1 MSNSFHPSAID
12 RNHRPPARE
21 PPLAPPPGT
30 ELTDPPHPAPCTRA
44 GNSTKGAEVWDLEA
58 EAARLNLKLDEMPME
73 EKAWDR
79 AVAMAY
85 RKAAL
90 RAHPDKVPPEQREAA
105 EANFKKLNRANKLL
119 LRVGKAIRD
128 EAESGD
134 AQAAVEQ
141 SKRLDAE
148 RRRREEA
155 RLASQLKGIVS
166 LHGVSGGFTGSNG
179 RLPDLDHQVR
189 WTRGDLENQ
198 LVELLARCGE
208 EFGARA
214 KRRRRW
220 KLIKRVAA
228 GVAGIA
234 FLWFVRK
241 TSPPERDYGEELRE
255 VAEGIRVAIR
265 YMGRELAG
273 AIGRPHDAEEMADD
287 LEMAF
292 LEGRMSVND
301 DGGLEV
307 LIPDPDEDGTYYK
320 LNMSSREDGTM
331 AVWAEGA
338 DGGVVEYA
346 ADDWDDGD
354 VVVGYFGIPVEQ
366 RARGTKGSVN
376 FTPADGKGGDGG
388 EGGDG
393 GGAPWSGGGGE
404 GGEGGGTFGFGRRAG
419 R

>member
-1 MSNSFHPSAID
+1 
-12 RNHRPPARE
+12 
-21 PPLAPPPGT
+21 
-30 ELTDPPHPAPCTRA
+30 
-44 GNSTKGAEVWDLEA
+44 
-58 EAARLNLKLDEMPME
+58 ME

-90 RAHPDKVPPEQREAA
+90 RAHPDKVPPAQREAA

-141 SKRLDAE
+141 SKRLEAE

-179 RLPDLDHQVR
+179 RLPDLDNQVR

-198 LVELLARCGE
+198 LVKLLARCGE
-208 EFGARA
+208 EFEARA

-228 GVAGIA
+228 GVAGVA

-273 AIGRPHDAEEMADD
+273 AIGRPQDAEEMADD

-346 ADDWDDGD
+346 AEDWDDGD
-354 VVVGYFGIPVEQ
+354 RVGYFGIPVEQ

-376 FTPADGKGGDGG
+376 FTPADREGDGG

-393 GGAPWSGGGGE
+393 GGAPWSGGGGGGG
-404 GGEGGGTFGFGRRAG
+404 GGEGGGKGGKFGFGRRA
-419 R
+419 RR

>member
-1 MSNSFHPSAID
+1 M
-12 RNHRPPARE
+12 
-21 PPLAPPPGT
+21 
-30 ELTDPPHPAPCTRA
+30 
-44 GNSTKGAEVWDLEA
+44 
-58 EAARLNLKLDEMPME
+58 
-73 EKAWDR
+73 
-79 AVAMAY
+79 
-85 RKAAL
+85 
-90 RAHPDKVPPEQREAA
+90 
-105 EANFKKLNRANKLL
+105 
-119 LRVGKAIRD
+119 
-128 EAESGD
+128 
-134 AQAAVEQ
+134 
-141 SKRLDAE
+141 
-148 RRRREEA
+148 
-155 RLASQLKGIVS
+155 S

-179 RLPDLDHQVR
+179 RLPDLETDASNS

-198 LVELLARCGE
+198 LIELLARCGE
-208 EFGARA
+208 EFEQRA

-228 GVAGIA
+228 GVAGVA

-273 AIGRPHDAEEMADD
+273 AIGRPQDAEEMADD

-338 DGGVVEYA
+338 EGDVVEYNGDRWDD
-346 ADDWDDGD
+346 ADDNR
-354 VVVGYFGIPVEQ
+354 VGYFGIPVEQ

-376 FTPADGKGGDGG
+376 FTSGDEGERGDDGGDV
-388 EGGDG
+388 G
-393 GGAPWSGGGGE
+393 GGAAKGSGAAGGGGGRE
-404 GGEGGGTFGFGRRAG
+404 AREVWVWPAGEAVTGRRRRRAIVVLASG
-419 R
+419 HYSFDERRREPSSVNRDRTPRSSRPRHAPHPATRPCAEEPFLDSFRRDDSSL

>member
-1 MSNSFHPSAID
+1 MG
-12 RNHRPPARE
+12 R
-21 PPLAPPPGT
+21 
-30 ELTDPPHPAPCTRA
+30 TDYHEILDEAEHME
-44 GNSTKGAEVWDLEA
+44 STKAAEVWNLDA
-58 EAARLNLKLDEMPME
+58 EAARLNLKLDELPME

-79 AVAMAY
+79 AVNVAY

-90 RAHPDKVPPEQREAA
+90 RAHPDKHPPEQRDAA
-105 EANFKKLNRANKLL
+105 EANFKRLNRANKLL

-128 EAESGD
+128 EAESGN
-134 AQAAVEQ
+134 AQHAIERN
-141 SKRLDAE
+141 KRLESE
-148 RRRREEA
+148 RIKREEA
-155 RLASQLKGIVS
+155 RLASRLKGIVS

-179 RLPDLDHQVR
+179 RLPDLETDASNS

-198 LVELLARCGE
+198 LIELLARCGE
-208 EFGARA
+208 EFEQRA

-228 GVAGIA
+228 GVAGVA

-273 AIGRPHDAEEMADD
+273 AIGRPQDAEEMADD

-338 DGGVVEYA
+338 EGDVVEYNGDRWDD
-346 ADDWDDGD
+346 ADDNR
-354 VVVGYFGIPVEQ
+354 VGYFGIPVEQ

-376 FTPADGKGGDGG
+376 FTSGDEGERGDDGGDV
-388 EGGDG
+388 G
-393 GGAPWSGGGGE
+393 GGAAKGSGGGGGGGE
-404 GGEGGGTFGFGRRAG
+404 GEKRGKFGFGPRAK